1 MPWARLRDAPVWVRM
16 TLVSSATFGLISL
29 LSGILVLVVSIRHNV
44 DEYHDM
50 LARLSADLKEE
61 YASCGGDLKKMREFL
76 AEDQD
81 EHGANNVFLLVSEQD
96 GTDVLHLSSA
106 PKVVARMVARVGE
119 PSRTYRLTTYSD
131 RGTIVVRV
139 RKTPL
144 FDGRVL
150 SVGYNV
156 TDDERF
162 LWFVGLV
169 TGLTV
174 LLTLLV
180 GAGVSAVLCRRF
192 AGRMRALVRAA
203 DAIRGGDYSARV
215 PLSDSG
221 REIRELE
228 EAFNTMSEQNEKTL
242 AELRVLTDNI
252 AHDLRTPLTRLR
264 TAAELQMMGGE
275 MKRPLE
281 EVVSDETS
289 SMLDM
294 INTMLDI
301 SQAGYQIDRTPREE
315 LELGGFVRHVCDLY
329 SILAE
334 DCGIAFSVSVPDVPV
349 PFSGHRGK
357 VQQLLGNL
365 LDNAVKFTPAGGSV
379 RVTLSDEGGK
389 GVALTVSDTGCG
401 IAEADVPHVFTRFW
415 RADTSRSVQGNGLGL
430 ALVKAIVT
438 SYGGTVDC
446 TSRPGAGAT
455 FTVTLP
461 RT

>member
-1 MPWARLRDAPVWVRM
+1 MRWARLRDASVWVHM
-16 TLVSSATFGLISL
+16 TLISSVTFGLISL
-29 LSGILVLVVSIRHNV
+29 LSGILLLVVSIRHNV

-50 LARLSADLKEE
+50 LARLSGDLTGE
-61 YASCGGDLKKMREFL
+61 YASCRGDLEKMRGYL
-76 AEDQD
+76 VEDQE
-81 EHGANNVFLLVSEQD
+81 EHGANNVFFLVTGKD
-96 GTDVLHLSSA
+96 GRDVLHLSTA
-106 PKVVARMVARVGE
+106 PKVLSRMLARVGE
-119 PSRTYRLTTYSD
+119 PSRTYRLTTYTD
-131 RGTIVVRV
+131 RGSVVVRV
-139 RKTPL
+139 RKTQL
-144 FDGRVL
+144 FDGRTL

-162 LWFVGLV
+162 LWFVGIV
-169 TGLTV
+169 TGLTF

-180 GAGVSAVLCRRF
+180 GAGVNAFLSRRF
-192 AGRMRALVRAA
+192 AGRMRTIVRAA

-215 PLSDSG
+215 PLTEAG

-264 TAAELQMMGGE
+264 TAAELKMMGGE

-329 SILAE
+329 STLAE
-334 DCGIAFSVSVPDVPV
+334 DCGLAFSVSVPDAPV

-365 LDNAVKFTPAGGSV
+365 LDNAVKFTPAGGAV
-379 RVTLSDEGGK
+379 RVTLSDADGK
-389 GVALTVSDTGCG
+389 GVALAVSDTGCG
-401 IAEADVPHVFTRFW
+401 IAPADVPHIFQRFW

-430 ALVKAIVT
+430 ALVKAIAT
-438 SYGGTVDC
+438 SYGGTVSC
-446 TSRPGAGAT
+446 ASTPGAGST

-461 RT
+461 RA